1 MPTEVLAWP
10 LEQVPPGELEL
21 MEAGLENATQ
31 EARLE
36 PERSEVEPELP
47 EVEPELQEV
56 EPELPEL
63 E

>member
-1 MPTEVLAWP
+1 MPHEVLAWR
-10 LEQVPPGELEL
+10 LEQVPQGELEL
-21 MEAGLENATQ
+21 MEAGLEHATQ

-36 PERSEVEPELP
+36 PEKS

-56 EPELPEL
+56 EPELQEEEPALPEL